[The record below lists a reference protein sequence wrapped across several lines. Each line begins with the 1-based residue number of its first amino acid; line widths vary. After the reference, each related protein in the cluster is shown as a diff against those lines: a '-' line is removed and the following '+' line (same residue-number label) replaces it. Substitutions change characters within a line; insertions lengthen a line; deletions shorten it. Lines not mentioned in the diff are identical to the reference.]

1 MRTRA
6 LGTWCLV
13 ASPFG
18 HWDGRCFR
26 ELPVNYLPSTSTMYY
41 YIDYEL
47 IFPFILEFNYT
58 YGPYSGVIDKY
69 YECM

>member
-1 MRTRA
+1 MRWVR
-6 LGTWCLV
+6 GVWQVDPLV
-13 ASPFG
+13 IGMVAASFV
-18 HWDGRCFR
+18 R
-26 ELPVNYLPSTSTMYY
+26 ELPINYLPSTSTMYY

>member
-1 MRTRA
+1 MRTHA

-13 ASPFG
+13 GRLFG
-18 HWDGRCFR
+18 HWGGRCFR
-26 ELPVNYLPSTSTMYY
+26 ELTINYLPSTSTMYY
-41 YIDYEL
+41 YMDYEL